1 MHKEYESVDAIYITI
16 LNFVEV
22 DRAGIVFIYRMTK
35 ERELESV
42 VKAGR
47 QVCTQP
53 PFNQNF
59 SPTIFFPFLPAL
71 L

>member
-1 MHKEYESVDAIYITI
+1 MRKEYESAIYITI

-22 DRAGIVFIYRMTK
+22 GDRAGIVFIYRMTK